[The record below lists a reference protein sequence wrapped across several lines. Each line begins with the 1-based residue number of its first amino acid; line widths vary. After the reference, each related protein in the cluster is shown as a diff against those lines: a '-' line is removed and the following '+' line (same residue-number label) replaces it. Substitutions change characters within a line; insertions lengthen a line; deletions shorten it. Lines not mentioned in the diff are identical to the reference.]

1 MIKFTYAV
9 IRYMASASR
18 QEIVNVGII
27 VFKPEG
33 IDIRILSSAA
43 KVRLLDG
50 SSKQEDLESLKSHFK
65 EICSEY
71 TDPAE
76 QLRVL
81 NLFKGRAFISSPA
94 FFGIDELS
102 QYESKVSNIFNK
114 LVKPHIAKKRKYSSR
129 FATDI
134 KNIFKQMEILAHD
147 SSEIEDHKVVHN
159 YQISNGLSA
168 DFLLKN
174 GAYHL
179 TETIDYNLNDLNAKH
194 KETSL
199 KLLTFIEG
207 DVKSYFVYRA
217 TPEKEFEVT
226 QQIDLAESYSDKVFN
241 FSSKND
247 KSKYFELIN
256 SAVGTGLS
264 LAH

>member
-1 MIKFTYAV
+1 
-9 IRYMASASR
+9 MASASR

-27 VFKPEG
+27 VFRPEG
-33 IDIRILSSAA
+33 IDIRMLSSAT

-65 EICSEY
+65 YICSEY

-76 QLRVL
+76 QVRVL

-102 QYESKVSNIFNK
+102 QYESKVSDIFNK
-114 LVKPHIAKKRKYSSR
+114 LVKPNIAKKRKYSSR
-129 FATDI
+129 FSTVI
-134 KNIFKQMEILAHD
+134 KNIFKQMEILAYD

-207 DVKSYFVYRA
+207 QKSLEGDVKSYFVYRA

-241 FSSKND
+241 FSSKED

-256 SAVGTGLS
+256 SAIGTGLS